1 MTRHNKKRN
10 SGLLYELLIRKI
22 SRSLVE
28 GDNKSAS
35 ISKSI
40 VKKYFNAG
48 TELHKEYRLINA
60 LVNVP
65 VGSESI
71 ATAVLSEA
79 REASKKFDSK
89 ALKIEK
95 SNLIRE
101 INHEFNKD
109 DFYAESVP
117 NYRMYAT
124 ASSVIGYWRSEKH
137 LDINTVVDYEKKL
150 IEALSRPTAEFK
162 NEEVDPDVDNLVVK
176 VATNKLQK
184 KYESK
189 LNENQAELINLY
201 AVEAD
206 LEKTR
211 KKVQSIKESAIEN
224 LNAYVD
230 GKDDSLSRKL
240 SLVIEKIQG
249 LQTEQVDD
257 GLISRT
263 LEIIELSEELKGVS
277 NEALS

>member
-101 INHEFNKD
+101 INHELNKD

-124 ASSVIGYWRSEKH
+124 ASSVIGYWRS
-137 LDINTVVDYEKKL
+137 
-150 IEALSRPTAEFK
+150 
-162 NEEVDPDVDNLVVK
+162 
-176 VATNKLQK
+176 
-184 KYESK
+184 
-189 LNENQAELINLY
+189 
-201 AVEAD
+201 
-206 LEKTR
+206 
-211 KKVQSIKESAIEN
+211 
-224 LNAYVD
+224 
-230 GKDDSLSRKL
+230 
-240 SLVIEKIQG
+240 
-249 LQTEQVDD
+249 
-257 GLISRT
+257 
-263 LEIIELSEELKGVS
+263 
-277 NEALS
+277 

>member
-109 DFYAESVP
+109 DF
-117 NYRMYAT
+117 
-124 ASSVIGYWRSEKH
+124 
-137 LDINTVVDYEKKL
+137 
-150 IEALSRPTAEFK
+150 
-162 NEEVDPDVDNLVVK
+162 
-176 VATNKLQK
+176 
-184 KYESK
+184 
-189 LNENQAELINLY
+189 
-201 AVEAD
+201 
-206 LEKTR
+206 
-211 KKVQSIKESAIEN
+211 
-224 LNAYVD
+224 
-230 GKDDSLSRKL
+230 
-240 SLVIEKIQG
+240 
-249 LQTEQVDD
+249 
-257 GLISRT
+257 
-263 LEIIELSEELKGVS
+263 
-277 NEALS
+277 

>member
-71 ATAVLSEA
+71 ATAVLNEA

-109 DFYAESVP
+109 NFYAESVP

-150 IEALSRPTAEFK
+150 IEALSRPAHESLRAH
-162 NEEVDPDVDNLVVK
+162 NE
-176 VATNKLQK
+176 
-184 KYESK
+184 
-189 LNENQAELINLY
+189 
-201 AVEAD
+201 
-206 LEKTR
+206 
-211 KKVQSIKESAIEN
+211 
-224 LNAYVD
+224 
-230 GKDDSLSRKL
+230 
-240 SLVIEKIQG
+240 
-249 LQTEQVDD
+249 
-257 GLISRT
+257 
-263 LEIIELSEELKGVS
+263 
-277 NEALS
+277 

>member
-28 GDNKSAS
+28 GNNKSAS
-35 ISKSI
+35 ISKLI
-40 VKKYFNAG
+40 VKKYFSAG

-60 LVNVP
+60 LVNVS
-65 VGSESI
+65 VGSESV
-71 ATAVLSEA
+71 AASVLSEA

-101 INHEFNKD
+101 INHEFDKD
-109 DFYAESVP
+109 EFYAESVP

-137 LDINTVVDYEKKL
+137 LDINTVIDYERKL
-150 IEALSRPTAEFK
+150 LEALSQPQTEVK
-162 NEEVDPDVDNLVVK
+162 TEEPDPNIDNLVVK
-176 VATNKLQK
+176 VATNKMQK
-184 KYESK
+184 KYESR

-206 LEKTR
+206 LDKAR
-211 KKVQSIKESAIEN
+211 IKIQAIKESAVAGLNDYISEKDGN
-224 LNAYVD
+224 LSN
-230 GKDDSLSRKL
+230 KL
-240 SLVIEKIQG
+240 NLVIEKIQG
-249 LQTEQVDD
+249 LETDNVDD
-257 GLISRT
+257 GLIART
-263 LEIIELSEELKGVS
+263 LEIIELSEELKGVD
-277 NEALS
+277 NETIS

>member
-109 DFYAESVP
+109 NFYAESVP

-150 IEALSRPTAEFK
+150 IEALSRPATEFK

-211 KKVQSIKESAIEN
+211 KKVQAIKESAIEN
-224 LNAYVD
+224 LNAYID

-240 SLVIEKIQG
+240 SLVIEKIRG

>member
-211 KKVQSIKESAIEN
+211 KKVQAIKESAIEN
-224 LNAYVD
+224 LNAYID

-240 SLVIEKIQG
+240 SLVIEKIRG

>member
-35 ISKSI
+35 ISKLI
-40 VKKYFNAG
+40 VKKYFSAG

-60 LVNVP
+60 LVNVS
-65 VGSESI
+65 VGSESV
-71 ATAVLSEA
+71 AASVLSEA

-101 INHEFNKD
+101 INHEFDKD
-109 DFYAESVP
+109 EFYAESVP

-137 LDINTVVDYEKKL
+137 LDINTVIDYERKL
-150 IEALSRPTAEFK
+150 LEALSQPQAEVET
-162 NEEVDPDVDNLVVK
+162 EETDPNIDNLVVK
-176 VATNKLQK
+176 VATNKRQ
-184 KYESK
+184 
-189 LNENQAELINLY
+189 I
-201 AVEAD
+201 
-206 LEKTR
+206 
-211 KKVQSIKESAIEN
+211 
-224 LNAYVD
+224 
-230 GKDDSLSRKL
+230 
-240 SLVIEKIQG
+240 
-249 LQTEQVDD
+249 
-257 GLISRT
+257 
-263 LEIIELSEELKGVS
+263 
-277 NEALS
+277 